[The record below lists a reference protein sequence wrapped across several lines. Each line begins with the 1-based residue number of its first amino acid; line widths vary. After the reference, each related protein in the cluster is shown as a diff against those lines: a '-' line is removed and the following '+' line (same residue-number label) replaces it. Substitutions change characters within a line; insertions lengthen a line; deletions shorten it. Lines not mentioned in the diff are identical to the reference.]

1 MNYHIDNKVSSV
13 IPSHAPGT
21 SINCVKSIPILSNS
35 TNSPSY
41 VQAKGFI
48 STTPPTITLLSD
60 TLVSFILAYG
70 FKLGRYVSDKY
81 FCDREGET
89 SFLIKQIENGR
100 NVALI
105 SPRRLG
111 KTGLIQHLFHQ
122 ESIEKNYH
130 AFFVDIYATTSLTE
144 FVYLLGKAIY
154 DELKPKKTVWTERFF
169 QIITSL
175 RAGFKLDM
183 VTGEPSF
190 DIGLGDIQAPQTTLD
205 EIFAYLETEDKPCIV
220 AIDEFQQIGGYEE
233 KNVEALLRT
242 KIQQCKQ
249 TMFIFS
255 GSKRHLMSNMFNSSS
270 KPFYQSA
277 ISIGLEPIP
286 IHIYVEFAN
295 RLFEQRGKLID
306 KSVIEEV
313 YRMFDG
319 YTWFVQMIMNEL
331 FALTEEGERCGM
343 DKIEIAR
350 KNVILTQE
358 SSYKDLLANLAPKQK
373 LVLQAIAKE
382 GRAEGLT
389 SSAFIKKYKLPSA
402 SSVQSAV
409 KPLLKNDL
417 ITQEDGFYRVY
428 DYFFADWMARM
439 Y

>member
-1 MNYHIDNKVSSV
+1 METIAMMNPFVV
-13 IPSHAPGT
+13 
-21 SINCVKSIPILSNS
+21 
-35 TNSPSY
+35 
-41 VQAKGFI
+41 
-48 STTPPTITLLSD
+48 
-60 TLVSFILAYG
+60 
-70 FKLGRYVSDKY
+70 GRYVSDKY

-205 EIFAYLETEDKPCIV
+205 EIFAYLETADKPCIV

-249 TMFIFS
+249 TMFKKGHTPANRMKVGEYTYTTDGYLKLKVKDEGTQNERFVFVHRKVWEEHN
-255 GSKRHLMSNMFNSSS
+255 G
-270 KPFYQSA
+270 
-277 ISIGLEPIP
+277 PIP
-286 IHIYVEFAN
+286 PGHKIIFLDGNKDNCDISNLAMVDNAEA
-295 RLFEQRGKLID
+295 LEM
-306 KSVIEEV
+306 
-313 YRMFDG
+313 YRRNLRTDD
-319 YTWFVQMIMNEL
+319 TEL
-331 FALTEEGERCGM
+331 TRTGLAVA
-343 DKIEIAR
+343 KINIAAR
-350 KNVILTQE
+350 K
-358 SSYKDLLANLAPKQK
+358 
-373 LVLQAIAKE
+373 
-382 GRAEGLT
+382 R
-389 SSAFIKKYKLPSA
+389 KKGEK
-402 SSVQSAV
+402 
-409 KPLLKNDL
+409 
-417 ITQEDGFYRVY
+417 
-428 DYFFADWMARM
+428 
-439 Y
+439 